1 MDITWHCTQKW
12 YHINLKPP
20 MLSSPISRNT
30 GYSEDLRISSTG
42 LRERPLT
49 WVLIEHQSCPAHLQK
64 DPSSSHLWHV
74 NCSSRCLCL
83 PPHSLPVTPTNN
95 KNLTLTLTY
104 FHILELLF
112 LYTPLLSSPLLSPFW
127 KIRIEETC
135 SQVFLEATTPKTH
148 PPTITPSHS
157 SYSPQIRVWNSHLEK
172 GRKESYHA
180 QEHTQ

>member
-1 MDITWHCTQKW
+1 MQITWHRTQKW

-49 WVLIEHQSCPAHLQK
+49 WVLIGHQSCPAHLQK
-64 DPSSSHLWHV
+64 DPSSSHLSHV

-95 KNLTLTLTY
+95 KNPTLTLTY

-112 LYTPLLSSPLLSPFW
+112 LYTPLLSPFW
-127 KIRIEETC
+127 KIKIEETC

-148 PPTITPSHS
+148 PSTITPSHS

>member
-1 MDITWHCTQKW
+1 MDITWHCTRKW

-20 MLSSPISRNT
+20 MLSPPISRNT
-30 GYSEDLRISSTG
+30 GYSQDLRISSTG
-42 LRERPLT
+42 LRER

-83 PPHSLPVTPTNN
+83 PPHTLPVTPTNN

-112 LYTPLLSSPLLSPFW
+112 LYTPLLSSPLLSSPLPFW
-127 KIRIEETC
+127 KIKIEETC
-135 SQVFLEATTPKTH
+135 SQVFLEATHLKPTH
-148 PPTITPSHS
+148 PPTH
-157 SYSPQIRVWNSHLEK
+157 N
-172 GRKESYHA
+172 
-180 QEHTQ
+180 HTFTQQLISN

>member
-1 MDITWHCTQKW
+1 MQITWHRTQKW

-49 WVLIEHQSCPAHLQK
+49 WVLIGHQSCPAHLQK

-112 LYTPLLSSPLLSPFW
+112 LYTPLLSSPLPLL
-127 KIRIEETC
+127 KNQNRRNL
-135 SQVFLEATTPKTH
+135 Q
-148 PPTITPSHS
+148 PSL
-157 SYSPQIRVWNSHLEK
+157 P
-172 GRKESYHA
+172 
-180 QEHTQ
+180 

>member
-1 MDITWHCTQKW
+1 
-12 YHINLKPP
+12 

-112 LYTPLLSSPLLSPFW
+112 LYIPLLSSPPFE
-127 KIRIEETC
+127 K
-135 SQVFLEATTPKTH
+135 SKPASKSFLRPPHLKPTH
-148 PPTITPSHS
+148 P
-157 SYSPQIRVWNSHLEK
+157 QSHLHK
-172 GRKESYHA
+172 AAILKLGF
-180 QEHTQ
+180 